1 MLLVLPGHVGNVSL
15 ASSNPDWSVFETI
28 HGWPFEF
35 AWVRNDGLPGE
46 FGQPPWINWDG
57 FGGTLLRFSIIAF
70 CGNVLLFLI
79 IAFLASYLSRCFG
92 STTKSILL
100 LTTVAAVVLAFE
112 IDVINKHDSAN
123 VTITRLQNQ
132 IAFGKFELQN
142 TNDAFL
148 RRLLGFRGRNGFE
161 RPKSAY
167 LMNASFLQDFSDAEL
182 RGIRGVSELRFDSD
196 VQWSEQQI
204 HRLSKI
210 WDVNEVFIERNQNV
224 KAFENH
230 FADTPISF
238 FEY

>member
-1 MLLVLPGHVGNVSL
+1 M
-15 ASSNPDWSVFETI
+15 
-28 HGWPFEF
+28 
-35 AWVRNDGLPGE
+35 
-46 FGQPPWINWDG
+46 
-57 FGGTLLRFSIIAF
+57 
-70 CGNVLLFLI
+70 
-79 IAFLASYLSRCFG
+79 
-92 STTKSILL
+92 
-100 LTTVAAVVLAFE
+100 LAFE

-167 LMNASFLQDFSDAEL
+167 LMNTSFLQDFSDAEL

-196 VQWSEQQI
+196 VQWREQQI

-210 WDVNEVFIERNQNV
+210 WVVNEVFIERNQNV